1 MPSSLG
7 GPIIARMTQSTNQ
20 ECLAAHL
27 AAERR
32 HDMATTLATLHP
44 ECHFV
49 DEPLSWS
56 LDGREGARRHCELWW
71 TAFGADLEPGILHWV
86 DDDLAIGEAAFVGWH
101 VGSFAGLE
109 PTGRPVRVP
118 FVVFVRFRDGLL
130 AGERFVYDLNGLLR
144 QLGRPA
150 FQPVLAAAA

>member
-1 MPSSLG
+1 
-7 GPIIARMTQSTNQ
+7 MTQPTNQ

-32 HDMATTLATLHP
+32 HDMAATLATLHP

-56 LDGREGARRHCELWW
+56 LDGREGARRHYELWW
-71 TAFGADLEPGILHWV
+71 TAFGADLEPGIVHWV
-86 DDDLAIGEAAFVGWH
+86 DDDLAIGEAAFVGRH

-144 QLGRPA
+144 QLGQPA